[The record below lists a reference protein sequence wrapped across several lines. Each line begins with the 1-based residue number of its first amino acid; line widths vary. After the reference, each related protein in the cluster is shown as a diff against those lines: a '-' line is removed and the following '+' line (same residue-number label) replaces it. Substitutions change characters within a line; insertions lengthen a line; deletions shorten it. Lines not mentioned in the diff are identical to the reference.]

1 MTGISNINTVSVR
14 TYGKNSDTLAVIR
27 ELKKL
32 GVIKSAK
39 RKTKSKAKTMDEL
52 KQESDMVG
60 YVKTLEGEPNR
71 ADPNL
76 FALRQIEP
84 GMSEQD
90 IRDLHERNAA
100 GVATLR
106 AEIQQQR
113 LADIEAQQGQRF
125 ADITKLGGIMNP
137 ILERFRGAQNP
148 GAGQRIDPFT
158 QTSTIFLPDV
168 QEETFTETLNEGG
181 PRAQPQ
187 VQTELFAESEEEEA
201 RLGPQER
208 LQIGGG
214 GMSSAAAQALGMP
227 ASFIAKTK
235 KAGGEVRAQSPV
247 SPRAAVTRITR
258 RAFLEENGLG
268 NIPPNTKKTDIQTMR
283 DYYVDFSQVFGVEV
297 KDSYLNNKDKMYREM
312 VQIIDDEINLTV

>member
-84 GMSEQD
+84 GMSQQQIAD
-90 IRDLHERNAA
+90 ITERNAA

-137 ILERFRGAQNP
+137 ILERFRGAQDP

-235 KAGGEVRAQSPV
+235 KAGEVRAQSPV
-247 SPRAAVTRITR
+247 SPRATVTRITR
-258 RAFLEENGLG
+258 RAFLQENGLG
-268 NIPPNTKKTDIQTMR
+268 NIPPNTKSTAVQTMR